1 MATYTL
7 INKTVLASATET
19 VTFSSIPATYT
30 DLLLK
35 ASIRMN
41 SGTVTA
47 TFGLRFNNVSTGSE
61 YSTTGTYYDGTSG
74 TTFSYANDNFVR
86 NQVQG
91 GGSGATTGAFS
102 FHEFYIANYAGSLN
116 KQIEGNNAIENN
128 GVAHLGQIEGQW
140 RNTAINSVSFF
151 GNGNNFGADSSFYI
165 YGISNA

>member
-19 VTFSSIPATYT
+19 VTISSITATYT
-30 DLLLK
+30 DLVLK
-35 ASIRMN
+35 ASIRMI

-61 YSTTGTYYDGTSG
+61 YSTSSAYFNGIEANPGA
-74 TTFSYANDNFVR
+74 FQNDNFVR

-91 GGSGATTGAFS
+91 GGNGATASAFS
-102 FHEFYIANYAGSLN
+102 FHEFYIGNYAGSLN
-116 KQIEGNNAIENN
+116 KQIQGTNAIENN
-128 GVAHLGQIEGQW
+128 GVAHLGQIASQW

-151 GNGNNFGADSSFYI
+151 GNGNTFGADSSFYV
-165 YGISNA
+165 YGISNT